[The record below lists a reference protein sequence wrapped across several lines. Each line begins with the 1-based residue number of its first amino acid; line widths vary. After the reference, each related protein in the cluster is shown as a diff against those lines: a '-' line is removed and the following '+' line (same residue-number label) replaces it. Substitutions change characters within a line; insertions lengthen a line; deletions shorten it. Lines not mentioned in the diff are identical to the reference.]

1 MLKTSLVILLSTTGL
16 GVLTVWMERFFEQI
30 FLINGERGGNEMGS
44 RFKNFTREKDIHY
57 LKKAVEVSE
66 KAINSGNNPFGAI
79 LVDMDGNILMEQS
92 NVEVTEKE
100 CTGHAETTLV
110 RKASAKYDRETLWNC
125 TLYTTVEPCVMCT
138 GAIYWANVGRIV
150 YGIAETKLL
159 EMTGDNPKNPTMSLP
174 CRTVIAAG
182 QKEIEVV
189 GPVDEV
195 KEDVLK
201 VHEGFWD

>member
-1 MLKTSLVILLSTTGL
+1 
-16 GVLTVWMERFFEQI
+16 
-30 FLINGERGGNEMGS
+30 
-44 RFKNFTREKDIHY
+44 
-57 LKKAVEVSE
+57 
-66 KAINSGNNPFGAI
+66 
-79 LVDMDGNILMEQS
+79 
-92 NVEVTEKE
+92 
-100 CTGHAETTLV
+100 
-110 RKASAKYDRETLWNC
+110 
-125 TLYTTVEPCVMCT
+125 MCT